1 MTVLKEHM
9 IKLMRCMRELA
20 LSRSGRNIVIDTL
33 ADTSDENLLAI
44 MDHYIAL
51 LMESQTEEEFLRKL
65 ETEQG

>member
-33 ADTSDENLLAI
+33 ADTSDEKLLAI

-65 ETEQG
+65 ETE

>member
-65 ETEQG
+65 ETE

>member
-33 ADTSDENLLAI
+33 ANTSDEKLLAI
-44 MDHYIAL
+44 TDHYIAL

-65 ETEQG
+65 ETE

>member
-33 ADTSDENLLAI
+33 ANTSDEKLLAI

-65 ETEQG
+65 ETE